1 MTTSNTNLPRVNK
14 YAAVERLPAKMT
26 VFRTPNE
33 LKDGINDPN
42 RRPGVIVTYQNYVA
56 GTGGDL
62 WICRHQDGSLGK
74 YWATELEDVE

>member
-1 MTTSNTNLPRVNK
+1 MNK
-14 YAAVERLPAKMT
+14 YVDSQRLPEKMT
-26 VFRTPNE
+26 VFRVDLVLKVAPV
-33 LKDGINDPN
+33 LKDNVFDAN
-42 RRPGVIVTYQNYVA
+42 RRAGVIVTYQNYGP